1 MGKQVGCW
9 LANNLFT
16 RQLLIGNTA
25 KLLFY
30 KFTNNLSTRQLLI
43 GIAAKLLLSK
53 LTNNLSTRQLLIGIA
68 TKLLLSKFANNLST
82 RQLVYSS
89 TPKNPCLCNASK
101 KPLLIDSLS
110 FFV

>member
-1 MGKQVGCW
+1 MTGKQVGCW

-16 RQLLIGNTA
+16 RLLLIGNAA

-30 KFTNNLSTRQLLI
+30 KL
-43 GIAAKLLLSK
+43 A
-53 LTNNLSTRQLLIGIA
+53 NNLSTRQLLIGIA
-68 TKLLLSKFANNLST
+68 TKLLLSKFTNNLLT

-89 TPKNPCLCNASK
+89 TSKNPCLRNASK